1 MSKPYRSGFVAI
13 VGRPNV
19 GKSTLI
25 NTLVGEK
32 VAITTPKPQTTRDRI
47 RGIVTTDASQIILV
61 DTPGI
66 HQARNKLN
74 RYMVDVAV
82 ATLGDVDLA
91 YLLVDV
97 PHLVSKPD
105 KVLQETTEIVR
116 RIGDSGTRTFL
127 IPNKVDLVPDKG
139 SLLPLIDS
147 LSTLYSFEEIIPIS
161 AKKGDGTERLLERSV
176 SHLPEGHALF
186 PGDSLTDRNMRF
198 MAREIVREKL
208 FMSLKKEL
216 PYQLAV
222 SIDSWKEREDGLLV
236 VHASIHVARASQK
249 AIVIGRGAERLKSV
263 GKQARRDLERLVERR
278 VFLDLH
284 VRVED
289 DWVDREAGLR
299 KLGYDET

>member
-1 MSKPYRSGFVAI
+1 MVETFRSGFVAI

-47 RGIVTTDASQIILV
+47 RGIVTSEEAQVILV

-82 ATLGDVDLA
+82 ATLGDVDLV

-97 PHLVSKPD
+97 PHLVSKPE
-105 KVLQETTEIVR
+105 KVLEETRAIIDTIR
-116 RIGDSGTRTFL
+116 GSGTKTFL
-127 IPNKVDLVPDKG
+127 IPNKVDLVPDKA
-139 SLLPLIDS
+139 SLLPLIES
-147 LSTLYSFEEIIPIS
+147 LNEMHDFAEIVPIS
-161 AKKGDGTERLLERSV
+161 AKKGDGTQRLLDMTKTL
-176 SHLPEGHALF
+176 LPEGPALF

-208 FMSLKKEL
+208 FMRLKKEL
-216 PYQLAV
+216 PYQIAV
-222 SIDSWKEREDGLLV
+222 SIDSWKEKEDGLLV
-236 VHASIHVARASQK
+236 IHSSIHVARASQK
-249 AIVIGRGAERLKSV
+249 AIVIGRGAGKLKAV
-263 GKQARRDLERLVERR
+263 GQHARKDLERLTGCR

-289 DWVDREAGLR
+289 DWIDKEAGLR

>member
-1 MSKPYRSGFVAI
+1 MVETFRSGFVAI

-47 RGIVTTDASQIILV
+47 RGIVTTDSAQVILV

-82 ATLGDVDLA
+82 ATLGDVDLV

-97 PHLVSKPD
+97 PHLVSKPE
-105 KVLQETTEIVR
+105 KVLSETREIVDKIR
-116 RIGDSGTRTFL
+116 GSGTKTFL
-127 IPNKVDLVPDKG
+127 IPNKVDLVPDKA
-139 SLLPLIDS
+139 SLLPLIES
-147 LSTLYSFEEIIPIS
+147 LNEMHDFVEIVPIS
-161 AKKGDGTERLLERSV
+161 AKKGDGTQKLLEMTKTF
-176 SHLPEGHALF
+176 LPEGPALF

-208 FMSLKKEL
+208 FMSLNKEL
-216 PYQLAV
+216 PYQIGV

-236 VHASIHVARASQK
+236 IHSSIHVTRSSQK

-263 GKQARRDLERLVERR
+263 GQRSRKDLERLTGMR

>member
-1 MSKPYRSGFVAI
+1 MKGRTDHFVNEIDFRTSQVIQGRVIDHNLYAVALKDRI
-13 VGRPNV
+13 VG
-19 GKSTLI
+19 I
-25 NTLVGEK
+25 F
-32 VAITTPKPQTTRDRI
+32 
-47 RGIVTTDASQIILV
+47 TDDTMQAILV

-82 ATLGDVDLA
+82 ATLGDVDLV

-97 PHLVSKPD
+97 PHLVAKPE
-105 KVLQETTEIVR
+105 KVLSETREIIDKIR
-116 RIGDSGTRTFL
+116 GSGTKTFL

-139 SLLPLIDS
+139 SLLPLIES
-147 LSTLYSFEEIIPIS
+147 LNEMHTFAEIVPIS
-161 AKKGDGTERLLERSV
+161 AKKGDGTDKLLAMTEAT
-176 SHLPEGHALF
+176 LPEGPALF

-216 PYQLAV
+216 PYQIAV
-222 SIDSWKEREDGLLV
+222 SIDSWKEREDGMLV
-236 VHASIHVARASQK
+236 IHSSIHVARSSQK

-263 GKQARRDLERLVERR
+263 GKRARQDLERLTGSR

>member
-1 MSKPYRSGFVAI
+1 MAEPFRSGFVAI

-47 RGIVTTDASQIILV
+47 RGIVTTDRAQVILV

-82 ATLGDVDLA
+82 AMLGDVDLV

-97 PHLVSKPD
+97 PHLVAKPE
-105 KVLQETTEIVR
+105 KVLSETREIIDKIR
-116 RIGDSGTRTFL
+116 GSGTKTFL

-139 SLLPLIDS
+139 SLLPLIES
-147 LSTLYSFEEIIPIS
+147 LNEMHAFAEIVPIS
-161 AKKGDGTERLLERSV
+161 AKKGDGTDKLLAMTEAT
-176 SHLPEGHALF
+176 LPEGPALF

-216 PYQLAV
+216 PYQIAV
-222 SIDSWKEREDGLLV
+222 SIDSWKEREDGMLV
-236 VHASIHVARASQK
+236 IHSSIHVARSSQK
-249 AIVIGRGAERLKSV
+249 AIVIGRGAGRLKSV
-263 GKQARRDLERLVERR
+263 GQKARQDLERLTGSR

-299 KLGYDET
+299 KLGYDEA